1 MMGVFEPYNKLLASS
16 QPAVISFLHEF
27 TASHIADPRLRA
39 ASLHLLG
46 LGKLVRPT
54 AVIAAAKA
62 FSPDIRLENCLH
74 TASAMEFIHTFT
86 LIHDDLPEMDDAKLR
101 RGVPAVHIAYGAD
114 IALLAGDGLFNVAL
128 AAIVEDPHLTPDL
141 RVRLMREIITA
152 VNQVIE
158 GQARELALSGKTATL
173 NEIEDVE
180 RYKTGELI
188 SCALVCGALLGGAS
202 EAGIEAVRSFALLL
216 GHAFQI
222 KDDLLSATSDNAT
235 VGKSLEQDVA
245 LERPTIVR
253 LLGVDGAQQRYVEI
267 NAATLTALEKLE
279 PLADTSLL
287 RGLYESLVS
296 RQK

>member
-1 MMGVFEPYNKLLASS
+1 MMGVSEPYNKLLASA
-16 QPAVISFLHEF
+16 QPTVTSFLREF
-27 TASHIADPRLRA
+27 TASHIADRRLRA
-39 ASLHLLG
+39 ASLHLIG

-54 AVIAAAKA
+54 AVIACARA
-62 FSPDIRLENCLH
+62 FSPDIPLDACLH

-86 LIHDDLPEMDDAKLR
+86 LIHDDLPEMDNAKLR
-101 RGVPAVHIAYGAD
+101 RGVPSVHVAFGAD
-114 IALLAGDGLFNVAL
+114 IALLAGDGLFNLAL
-128 AAIVEDPHLTPDL
+128 AAIAEDPHITPEL
-141 RVRLMREIITA
+141 RVRLLREIITA
-152 VNQVIE
+152 VNNVIE

-173 NEIEDVE
+173 DEIECVE
-180 RYKTGELI
+180 RLKTGELI

-202 EAGIEAVRSFALLL
+202 DSGIEAVRNFALLM

-222 KDDLLSATSDNAT
+222 KDDLLSATGDNAT

-253 LLGVDGAQQRYVEI
+253 LLGVDGAQQRYEEI
-267 NAATLTALEKLE
+267 NAATLAALDKLK

-287 RGLYESLVS
+287 RGLHESLVS